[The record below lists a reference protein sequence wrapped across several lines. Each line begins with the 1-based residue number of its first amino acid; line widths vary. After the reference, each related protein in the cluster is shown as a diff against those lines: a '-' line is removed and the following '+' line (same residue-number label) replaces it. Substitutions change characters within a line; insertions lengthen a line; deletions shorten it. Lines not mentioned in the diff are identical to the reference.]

1 MSHLDLAKFNILQR
15 KIHFY
20 LELINMVLTLFILL
34 YVSQLKTKQ
43 KTTTTTKQT
52 SNTLRMYMLVYY
64 QFNTC
69 SALYHHLLSQSLI
82 IIRKICKAPTLR
94 LKALNKRSIT
104 RTMCIEMEMFS
115 AVKKIY
121 T

>member
-1 MSHLDLAKFNILQR
+1 
-15 KIHFY
+15 
-20 LELINMVLTLFILL
+20 MVLTVFILL

-69 SALYHHLLSQSLI
+69 SALYHHLLSLAHLPKLPAEHAVDGGGGGWGWRVQD
-82 IIRKICKAPTLR
+82 RGGGG
-94 LKALNKRSIT
+94 RSG
-104 RTMCIEMEMFS
+104 
-115 AVKKIY
+115 AVC
-121 T
+121 